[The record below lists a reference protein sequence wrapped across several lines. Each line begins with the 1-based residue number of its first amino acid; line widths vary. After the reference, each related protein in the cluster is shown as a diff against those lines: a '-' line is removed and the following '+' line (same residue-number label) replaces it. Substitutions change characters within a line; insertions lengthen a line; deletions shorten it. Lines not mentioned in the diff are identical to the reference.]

1 MKRVILITG
10 ASGFIGKALTNE
22 LLKDKD
28 NTKIIDDYDEV
39 YHTQPSNCIRIKPF
53 EFRKKFSEYDNELLK
68 VIEKL
73 EKWKKKNNKK

>member
-28 NTKIIDDYDEV
+28 NTKII
-39 YHTQPSNCIRIKPF
+39 
-53 EFRKKFSEYDNELLK
+53 
-68 VIEKL
+68 
-73 EKWKKKNNKK
+73 